1 MLYENVTWDGNIK
14 KQIQEDIQIV
24 NLVLQLIL
32 YQTNRSLGWE
42 GSDI

>member
-42 GSDI
+42 GSGI